1 MEAFKYWANSSTIGV
16 STSLSVSRLLNP
28 RCVESLE
35 GVLWGEVEGL
45 KRELFR

>member
-1 MEAFKYWANSSTIGV
+1 MVDVIIDVKNYVDVKRWK
-16 STSLSVSRLLNP
+16 LPKLLNP
-28 RCVESLE
+28 LCVESLE